1 LIPGILRALGV
12 SMTDIVFDE
21 DVLNFIID
29 NYTYEGGVRRLKEK
43 LFDIC
48 RELNIRH
55 LLDRETYA
63 FPYHVTTEFLEND
76 IFIEQP
82 LILTKCILGT
92 PRVGL
97 TNGMY
102 ASAMGVG
109 GITIIECF
117 IVPKSTFMTLEL
129 TGQQG
134 DVMKESMA
142 VARTVA
148 WNLLN
153 ASDKKTIY
161 NASKKGS
168 GTGLHIHC
176 PEGGTP
182 KDGPSAGAA
191 ITTSIVSCL
200 LKIPVCNTVA
210 MTGEIDLNGQI
221 CQIGGL
227 ETKIRGAKKAGVTK
241 IIVPRA
247 NTHDIHSMC
256 TNDES
261 PFADGTVS
269 YVIVDTIWDVL
280 AHVFPDSTYDF
291 TRF

>member
-1 LIPGILRALGV
+1 MLDINKYALPYV
-12 SMTDIVFDE
+12 ITTDF
-21 DVLNFIID
+21 
-29 NYTYEGGVRRLKEK
+29 LK
-43 LFDIC
+43 
-48 RELNIRH
+48 
-55 LLDRETYA
+55 
-63 FPYHVTTEFLEND
+63 ND
-76 IFIEQP
+76 IFVEQP
-82 LILTKCILGT
+82 FILTKRILDSS
-92 PRVGL
+92 RIGL

-117 IVPKSTFMTLEL
+117 IVPKSTFMVLEL

-148 WNLLN
+148 WNLLQP
-153 ASDKKTIY
+153 SDKSSLYKD
-161 NASKKGS
+161 SKKGT
-168 GTGLHIHC
+168 GMGLHIHC

-227 ETKIRGAKKAGVTK
+227 ETKIRGAKKAGVQK
-241 IIVPRA
+241 ILVPRA
-247 NTHDIHSMC
+247 NEHDIHSMC
-256 TNDES
+256 LNEEDS
-261 PFADGTVS
+261 PFADGTVT

-280 AHVFPDSTYDF
+280 GHTFPNSGYDF
-291 TRF
+291 TQF